1 MGFCRVVN
9 TLVSSCEDGKERHH
23 HLLSSTSIPT
33 TFSLEEVH
41 LLPQYQGPTHSQ
53 SPPTTP
59 PPIMAVSDTAK
70 RIEDAQKQATS
81 NPSSTEATYK
91 DILSKGPGSTDAS
104 SRDYEAAL
112 MALGDLYRDQKK
124 PNELADLV
132 RATREELSNL
142 PKAKTAKIG
151 MLT

>member
-1 MGFCRVVN
+1 MPSDDIIPATTSPDNIKSPSPDFCL
-9 TLVSSCEDGKERHH
+9 TY
-23 HLLSSTSIPT
+23 IPCQHRT
-33 TFSLEEVH
+33 
-41 LLPQYQGPTHSQ
+41 
-53 SPPTTP
+53 SPPP
-59 PPIMAVSDTAK
+59 PPPPPKMAPTDTAK
-70 RIEDAQKQATS
+70 RIEEAQKQATS
-81 NPSSTEATYK
+81 NPSSAEATYK

-112 MALGDLYRDQKK
+112 MALGELYRDQKK

-151 MLT
+151 QSCTRLPARRTDQN